1 MTLYTAFE
9 DHNVIAAGD
18 MTTMIAAQRDASAR
32 GINLLIYD
40 DATGHVRDVDLRD
53 VPPPARGRPK
63 LGVKAR
69 EVTLLPRHWDWLRSQ
84 KGGASAVLRRIV
96 DQEIKATAGTRS
108 DHERQSVTYA
118 FISSIGG
125 DLPGFEDAARK
136 LFANDWMGFATLI
149 ANWPSDLRDYALRLA
164 REDT

>member
-9 DHNVIAAGD
+9 DQTVIAVGD
-18 MTTMIAAQRDASAR
+18 MTAMIAAQRNAATR

-40 DATGHVRDVDLRD
+40 DVTGEVRDVDLRD
-53 VPPPARGRPK
+53 APPPARGRPK
-63 LGVKAR
+63 MGVKAR

-84 KGGASAVLRRIV
+84 KGGASAVLRRLV
-96 DQEIKATAGTRS
+96 DQDIQATAGTRS

-125 DLPGFEDAARK
+125 DLPGFEDATRK

-149 ANWPSDLRDYALRLA
+149 ANWPRDVRDYALRLA
-164 REDT
+164 REEA

>member
-9 DHNVIAAGD
+9 NRSVVAIGD
-18 MTTMIAAQRDASAR
+18 MSAMIAAQRDASTR

-40 DATGHVRDVDLRD
+40 DATGQVRDVDLRCA
-53 VPPPARGRPK
+53 PPPARGRPK
-63 LGVKAR
+63 MGVKAR

-84 KGGASAVLRRIV
+84 KGGASAVLRRLV

-108 DHERQSVTYA
+108 NHERQSATYA

-125 DLPGFEDAARK
+125 DLPGFEAATRQ
-136 LFANDWMGFATLI
+136 LFANDWMGFATQV
-149 ANWPSDLRDYALRLA
+149 ANWPNDVRDYALRLA
-164 REDT
+164 REEA